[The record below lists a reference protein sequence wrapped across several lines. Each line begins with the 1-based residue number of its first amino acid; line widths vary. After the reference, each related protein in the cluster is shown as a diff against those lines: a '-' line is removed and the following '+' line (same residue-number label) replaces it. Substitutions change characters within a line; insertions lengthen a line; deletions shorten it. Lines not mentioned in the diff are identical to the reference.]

1 MPPKKQKRANVKRLA
16 KSVRTDQAR
25 PRARRTR
32 KDSDGPVHGS
42 DAGRTLGDER
52 ELSPFARLVG
62 ALQRE
67 KIRFQLIGMSA
78 AILQG
83 INGGTNDIDLW
94 IDLPPRQYMKVL
106 RAATSAG
113 AEIIRNT
120 VVALS
125 DHTLVNF
132 VYEVTGLG
140 KFATEIKKS
149 RLLKFGGVKMP
160 VLPLESIRKSKQAI
174 RRDKDLTHLQQIDE
188 YLRVKKESK

>member
-1 MPPKKQKRANVKRLA
+1 MA
-16 KSVRTDQAR
+16 
-25 PRARRTR
+25 
-32 KDSDGPVHGS
+32 
-42 DAGRTLGDER
+42 DER

-62 ALQRE
+62 ALQAE

-83 INGGTNDIDLW
+83 ANGSTSDIDLW

-106 RAATSAG
+106 RAAISTG
-113 AEIIRNT
+113 AEVIRNT

-140 KFATEIKKS
+140 RFSTEFRKARTFEFNGIE
-149 RLLKFGGVKMP
+149 MH
-160 VLPLESIRKSKQAI
+160 VLPLESIRQSILPLESIRQSKQAI
-174 RRDKDLTHLQQIDE
+174 GRPKDLQHLQQINE
-188 YLRVKKESK
+188 LLRVKREMR

>member
-1 MPPKKQKRANVKRLA
+1 MPPKGKKTANAKRLA
-16 KSVRTDQAR
+16 KGLRADQAR
-25 PRARRTR
+25 ARTRRARENP
-32 KDSDGPVHGS
+32 DGSLHGS
-42 DAGRTLGDER
+42 DTGREVGDER

-62 ALQRE
+62 ALQKE

-94 IDLPPRQYMKVL
+94 VDLPPRQYMRVL

-113 AEIIRNT
+113 AEIVRNT

-140 KFATEIKKS
+140 NFATEFKKA
-149 RLLKFGGVKMP
+149 RVMKFGGVKMA
-160 VLPLESIRKSKQAI
+160 VLPLESIRKSKAAI
-174 RRDKDLTHLQQIDE
+174 RRDKDLTHLHQIDE
-188 YLRVKKESK
+188 YLRVNKEKK